1 MGGAT
6 CTLFPMPVRGRSF
19 LRLIV
24 FAAGHLPA
32 VSFLIVHPAF
42 LLRKGLVIIV
52 GSWWPLPNY
61 MPQLF
66 VLSSRFPGEVLDAGY
81 NNLHLPFDR
90 GHGKIGAGSLVVD
103 SFHSCD

>member
-6 CTLFPMPVRGRSF
+6 CTLFPMPVRGWSF
-19 LRLIV
+19 LHLIV
-24 FAAGHLPA
+24 FAAGHLLA

-42 LLRKGLVIIV
+42 PLRKGLVIIV
-52 GSWWPLPNY
+52 GSWWPLPDC

-66 VLSSRFPGEVLDAGY
+66 VLSCCFLGKVLNAGC

-90 GHGKIGAGSLVVD
+90 GHGRIGAGSVVVD
-103 SFHSCD
+103 SFHNCD